1 MNAEEVR
8 AYLADLNPEALLADG
23 FDRALVGVAG
33 RCGMAAVAVYD
44 RDKCIEVLAGQGMDW
59 PEAEEYFCFNVE
71 GAYLGEGTPLF
82 ATFGSDFV
90 LAD

>member
-1 MNAEEVR
+1 MEPEDVR
-8 AYLADLNPEALLADG
+8 SYLAELNPEALLADG

-44 RDKCIEVLAGQGMDW
+44 RDKCIKVLVDEGMDW
-59 PEAEEYFCFNVE
+59 SEAEEYFCFNVE

-82 ATFGSDFV
+82 AV
-90 LAD
+90 LSTPDCYG

>member
-1 MNAEEVR
+1 MEPEDVR
-8 AYLADLNPEALLADG
+8 SYLAELNPQALLADG

-33 RCGMAAVAVYD
+33 RCGMAALAVYD
-44 RDKCIEVLAGQGMDW
+44 RDKCIEILMEEGMDW

-82 ATFGSDFV
+82 AV
-90 LAD
+90 LSTPDCYG